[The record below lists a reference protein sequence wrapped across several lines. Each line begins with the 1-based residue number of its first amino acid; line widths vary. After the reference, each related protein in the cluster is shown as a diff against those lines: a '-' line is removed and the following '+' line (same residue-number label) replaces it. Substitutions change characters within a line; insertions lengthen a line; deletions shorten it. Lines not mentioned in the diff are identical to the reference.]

1 MHTNRVSM
9 ILRENDLPNHT
20 FNLFII
26 RIHLLAVTFDVCQL
40 YRVKIDFTISYN
52 DISCGLRSINYR
64 QLVNGIRLQETK
76 TEI

>member
-1 MHTNRVSM
+1 MFVS
-9 ILRENDLPNHT
+9 
-20 FNLFII
+20 
-26 RIHLLAVTFDVCQL
+26 L